1 MDHQFLKI
9 KKKGNAAFEMLRRLT
24 VTVIKNHKSYVKT
37 SSDAGGGAF
46 GKSQGL
52 QCAPAYGGAG
62 LKYYNTEV
70 MFLFHLSD

>member
-1 MDHQFLKI
+1 
-9 KKKGNAAFEMLRRLT
+9 MLRRLT

-70 MFLFHLSD
+70 MF